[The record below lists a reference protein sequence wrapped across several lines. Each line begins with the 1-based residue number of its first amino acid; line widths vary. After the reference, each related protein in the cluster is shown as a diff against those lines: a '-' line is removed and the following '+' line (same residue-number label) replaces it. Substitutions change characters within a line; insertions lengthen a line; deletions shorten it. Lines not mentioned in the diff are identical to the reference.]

1 MIWTKDFS
9 LRLAASRVRAS
20 NAETI
25 EEIINGESAELSDAN
40 VKSLFNREQ
49 GIHRVVQPD
58 FTQEIEALCTVID
71 RSLSI

>member
-40 VKSLFNREQ
+40 VKSLFNQRTRNTQ
-49 GIHRVVQPD
+49 GGPTRFYPGN
-58 FTQEIEALCTVID
+58 
-71 RSLSI
+71 